1 MKKCLKHVGIKVNW
15 SGSGVN
21 EVGINSETGEEI
33 INIDPYYYRPTEVD
47 LLIGDY
53 SKAKNELG
61 WEPKTT
67 FNELVEIMMNFE
79 MNNYEK

>member
-1 MKKCLKHVGIKVNW
+1 MFVKKVNEKAY
-15 SGSGVN
+15 SKDGKILVDISKKF
-21 EVGINSETGEEI
+21 
-33 INIDPYYYRPTEVD
+33 YRPSDVE

-67 FNELVEIMMNFE
+67 FNKLAEIMVKADI
-79 MNNYEK
+79 EKNK